1 MSDDESLQAQ
11 WDAAILSGDLPTLE
25 RVGPQLYHEDGASPT
40 APSPS
45 ADPPRDSQKLSA
57 TEFGRQ
63 QREIYT
69 AMEQTHPG
77 SARMKE
83 LEASLE
89 ELFKGQYGEGPAVP
103 AGMAP
108 EAFSL
113 AERVRFPDGTD
124 EAVRDGMLAL
134 AWAEDVPV
142 PEIEAAIRDLA
153 QARPM
158 DPARAR
164 RELEAE
170 YGSRLPSVLEMADEA
185 HATLPPALQ
194 LAIEARN
201 LFSSPVVIRHL
212 VALREWRQRGR
223 RRG

>member
-1 MSDDESLQAQ
+1 MSDENLQAQ
-11 WDAAILSGDLPTLE
+11 WDAAIAGGDLATLE
-25 RVGPQLYHEDGASPT
+25 RVGPQLFPEDGASPP

-45 ADPPRDSQKLSA
+45 ADSPHAAPLPA
-57 TEFGRQ
+57 AEFGRQ
-63 QREIYT
+63 QREIY
-69 AMEQTHPG
+69 MEMEKTNPG
-77 SARMKE
+77 SPRMKE

-89 ELFKGQYGEGPAVP
+89 VLFKGQYGEEPSAP
-103 AGMAP
+103 AGMTP

-113 AERVRFPDGTD
+113 ADRVSFPDGTD

-142 PEIEAAIRDLA
+142 PEIQAAIREIS
-153 QARPM
+153 QARSM
-158 DPARAR
+158 APAHAR

-170 YGSRLPSVLEMADEA
+170 YGYRLPTVLQMADEV

-194 LAIEARN
+194 RAIEERD

-212 VALREWRQRGR
+212 VALREWRQSGR